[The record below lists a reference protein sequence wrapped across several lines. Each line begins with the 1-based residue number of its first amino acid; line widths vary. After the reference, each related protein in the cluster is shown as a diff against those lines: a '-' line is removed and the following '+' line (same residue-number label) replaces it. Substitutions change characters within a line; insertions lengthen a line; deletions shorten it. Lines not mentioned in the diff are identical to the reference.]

1 MRPRCPTF
9 QGTLTPFLYPFLIP
23 STYRAIPIAARKCV
37 VCRKQTRAQS
47 SAAASKLLQD
57 EFLRDEEI
65 TVQKK
70 TPSQHNPAHPTS
82 HLNPEAA
89 DYGRTIFSDHATI
102 TIHAGA
108 GGHGCISFLK
118 EKYIAQGPANGGDG
132 GYGGSVY
139 IQAVRGETSLH
150 KLARR
155 NMIKA
160 GRGKNG
166 QGKLSGGKRGDDVII
181 EVPVGTVIK
190 EIERIDPVS
199 LEELKFQ
206 LDGDRTR
213 FDEGS
218 EDFDGEEPEP
228 EFIDETGVARPRSTQ
243 LKPAI
248 LHKGPFKWDKE
259 KWLLYPAVTP
269 EDIATSDFPSFPRAR
284 RSHLAAAEEAAPINL
299 DLSRPMDKPI
309 LLAAGAVGGLGNPH
323 FVTQTRPR
331 PKFATKGEEGMRITL
346 QLELKLLADVG
357 LVGLPNAGKSTL
369 LRAIS
374 NSRARIGNWAFTT
387 LQPNI
392 GTVVLDDHKGRPQT
406 IAAYETGEPR
416 TNFTIADIPGLV
428 KDAHLDRG
436 LGISFLRHVERARVL
451 AFVVDLNAGDA
462 VEAVKGLW
470 KEVSMY
476 EQMKVTEQEETAEK
490 EGVISWSPML
500 PTRTNIRMGQSYHD
514 TVPRMEIKDGIVNK
528 PWFVV
533 ATKADLSET
542 QENYLKLRDYLK
554 EVEAGEEVH
563 PSGQKHGYVQQLA
576 ALPISAI
583 NGHGVDQIT
592 KLVVS
597 KLQ

>member
-1 MRPRCPTF
+1 MNN
-9 QGTLTPFLYPFLIP
+9 
-23 STYRAIPIAARKCV
+23 K
-37 VCRKQTRAQS
+37 
-47 SAAASKLLQD
+47 
-57 EFLRDEEI
+57 
-65 TVQKK
+65 
-70 TPSQHNPAHPTS
+70 PTS
-82 HLNPEAA
+82 HLNPPSS

-102 TIHAGA
+102 TITAGA

-118 EKYIAQGPANGGDG
+118 EKYISQGPANGGDG
-132 GYGGSVY
+132 GYGGNVY

-155 NMIKA
+155 NQIKA

-181 EVPVGTVIK
+181 EVPVGTVIR
-190 EIERIDPVS
+190 EIERIDPVAI
-199 LEELKFQ
+199 EELKYQ

-213 FDEGS
+213 FDEGITEEGLEE
-218 EDFDGEEPEP
+218 EDA
-228 EFIDETGVARPRSTQ
+228 EFIDDYEAKPRATQ
-243 LKPAI
+243 LKPQQN
-248 LHKGPFKWDKE
+248 HKGPYKWDKE

-284 RSHLAAAEEAAPINL
+284 RSHLASAEEAAPINL

-331 PKFATKGEEGMRITL
+331 PKFATRGEEGTRITL

-374 NSRARIGNWAFTT
+374 NSRARVGNWAFTT

-392 GTVVLDDHKGRPQT
+392 GTVVLDNHTGRPQT
-406 IAAYETGEPR
+406 IASYETGEPR

-462 VEAVKGLW
+462 VEALKGLW
-470 KEVSMY
+470 KEVGMY
-476 EQMKVTEQEETAEK
+476 EKMKVQEEEEKAEK
-490 EGVISWSPML
+490 DGVISWSPML
-500 PTRTNIRMGQSYHD
+500 PTRTNIRGGQSYHD
-514 TVPRMEIKDGIVNK
+514 TVPRMEAKDGIANK

-533 ATKADLSET
+533 ASKADLPGT
-542 QENYLKLRDYLK
+542 QENFFKLRDYLK
-554 EVEAGEEVH
+554 EVSEGREEH
-563 PSGQKHGYVQQLA
+563 PSGQKNGYTKNLVA
-576 ALPISAI
+576 VPISAI

-597 KLQ
+597 TLQ